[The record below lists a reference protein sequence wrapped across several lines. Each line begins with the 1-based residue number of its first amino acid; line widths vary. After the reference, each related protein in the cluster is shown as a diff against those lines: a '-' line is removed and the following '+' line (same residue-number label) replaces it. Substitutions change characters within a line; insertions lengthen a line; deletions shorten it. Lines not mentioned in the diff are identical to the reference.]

1 MGKFSIR
8 MLGKTLS
15 ILALSVLVA
24 SVPVSDDRQ
33 LFSFLTGG
41 GLGSKEASGEVGEVL
56 GSLGLTA
63 AQLSILGG
71 LLAARLGL
79 QAAPVVAGAASN
91 AYSGLTTVTLS
102 RSDLPA
108 AEGDSEIDL
117 KKKHFHGGNYG
128 SYSYPYNSFY
138 QKPTSYYN
146 YPYQYQYQQY
156 TYQQYYNPY
165 TSPYYGTNNNLFSSI
180 LGAFGNL
187 AGTTGTIGTIGT
199 PGTGGTAIRNDD
211 ETITVA

>member
-1 MGKFSIR
+1 MKMILVVCKERLYFS
-8 MLGKTLS
+8 
-15 ILALSVLVA
+15 VA

-41 GLGSKEASGEVGEVL
+41 GSGSKEASGEVGEVL

-102 RSDLPA
+102 RYIEQRRHSLIEKA
-108 AEGDSEIDL
+108 SAIIRRSSCLQSNEI
-117 KKKHFHGGNYG
+117 KC
-128 SYSYPYNSFY
+128 SY
-138 QKPTSYYN
+138 K
-146 YPYQYQYQQY
+146 
-156 TYQQYYNPY
+156 
-165 TSPYYGTNNNLFSSI
+165 
-180 LGAFGNL
+180 
-187 AGTTGTIGTIGT
+187 
-199 PGTGGTAIRNDD
+199 
-211 ETITVA
+211 V